1 MKLYSQRGKIIVYNE
16 VEDQLKMLC
25 DTVMLL
31 KAFVCVSHVP
41 ARHIDLLTTLE
52 VIEAFY
58 HISKLNF
65 AIGYRKTYL
74 T

>member
-1 MKLYSQRGKIIVYNE
+1 MMKLYSQRGKIIVYNE
-16 VEDQLKMLC
+16 VDQLKMLC
-25 DTVMLL
+25 DMVMLL

-52 VIEAFY
+52 IIEASY

-65 AIGYRKTYL
+65 AVGYRKTYL